1 MMIGEIKKWA
11 KSLEYD
17 VKNSKE
23 GGYSWKYIGDEEY
36 SRSENVDSLAK
47 DIFNHLTKGKWKD
60 YQEKFQKLA

>member
-11 KSLEYD
+11 KSLDYE

-23 GGYSWKYIGDEEY
+23 GGYSWKHTSNKEY
-36 SRSENVDSLAK
+36 SHSEDVETLAK
-47 DIFNHLTKGKWKD
+47 DIFNHLTKDKWKD

>member
-11 KSLEYD
+11 KSFDYE

-23 GGYSWKYIGDEEY
+23 GGYSWKYIGDKDY
-36 SRSENVDSLAK
+36 AHSEDVETLAK
-47 DIFNHLTKGKWKD
+47 DIFNHLTKDKWKG